1 MSEPQTLHAII
12 RATVESL
19 APDASRTDLYAAERR
34 ILQPLVA
41 MLVIEG
47 YKVGEAA
54 KLIGMRD
61 STIRSWA
68 SSDPDFAALIE
79 HAKEAPRRKLKAIL
93 WRKAESEIPGTPGVG
108 QAINKLSDL
117 VFPELREKKI
127 EANITSAPKPGES
140 RSRILE
146 RVNRGKSVDDDDA
159 I

>member
-1 MSEPQTLHAII
+1 MSETLHAII

-19 APDASRTDLYAAERR
+19 APDASRIDRLAAERR
-34 ILQPLVA
+34 IFQPLVA
-41 MLVIEG
+41 LLVIEG
-47 YKVGEAA
+47 YRVGEAA

-79 HAKEAPRRKLKAIL
+79 QAKEAPRRKLKAIL

-140 RSRILE
+140 KAKILGII
-146 RVNRGKSVDDDDA
+146 NRGKSPDESDA
-159 I
+159 DEI